1 MNKIKKKIIKL
12 RIFRGFLFGGWKAY
26 LKKLI
31 KLSIFGGLL
40 FVGYQAYLKWEEFK
54 PVLAELEEK
63 DPEKYAKMVEE
74 AKSFHINETKKLYR
88 ELDNMTFAE
97 VIDLRYSKF
106 LEKRKADK
114 KYREE
119 SYDEELQTRK
129 KERKSKLEDNRAK
142 IEELKNL
149 KKKKPVKV
157 RFSQWGKIQPW
168 QQRLILQEKCIKYF
182 KKQVEDSQT
191 QNNGLK
197 TSKVTTLLARVGQE
211 PLEIEN
217 LCEGLVPMT
226 SDPQVIKS
234 SILRLKESMN
244 FYYFAELL
252 EETGIPRAVVYNF
265 KDELEGI
272 SRDYND
278 P

>member
-1 MNKIKKKIIKL
+1 MNKIKKKLTKIK
-12 RIFRGFLFGGWKAY
+12 IFRGFLFGGWKAY

-40 FVGYQAYLKWEEFK
+40 FCGWQAYLKWEEFK
-54 PVLAELEEK
+54 PVLVELEEK

-129 KERKSKLEDNRAK
+129 RERKSKLEENRAK

-149 KKKKPVKV
+149 KMKKPVKV
-157 RFSQWGKIQPW
+157 RFSQWKKIQPW
-168 QQRLILQEKCIKYF
+168 QQRLILREKCIKYF
-182 KKQVEDSQT
+182 KKQLEDSQT

-197 TSKVTTLLARVGQE
+197 TSKVTTLVSRVGQE

-226 SDPQVIKS
+226 SDPLVIKS

-252 EETGIPRAVVYNF
+252 EETGIPRAVVFPF
-265 KDELEGI
+265 KDKLAGM

-278 P
+278 S

>member
-1 MNKIKKKIIKL
+1 MNKTI
-12 RIFRGFLFGGWKAY
+12 
-26 LKKLI
+26 KKLI
-31 KLSIFGGLL
+31 KLSIFGGLV
-40 FVGYQAYLKWEEFK
+40 FGGWQAYLKWEEFK

-63 DPEKYAKMVEE
+63 DPEKYAKMMEE
-74 AKSFHINETKKLYR
+74 AKSFHINETRKLYR
-88 ELDNMTFAE
+88 KLDNMTFAE

-106 LEKRKADK
+106 LEKRKTDK

-149 KKKKPVKV
+149 HMKKSVKV
-157 RFSQWGKIQPW
+157 NFSQWGKIQPW
-168 QQRLILQEKCIKYF
+168 QQRLILREKCIKYF
-182 KKQVEDSQT
+182 KKQLEDSQT

-197 TSKVTTLLARVGQE
+197 TSKVTTLLVRVGQE

-226 SDPQVIKS
+226 SDPQVIKN

-252 EETGIPRAVVYNF
+252 EETGIPRAVVFHF
-265 KDELEGI
+265 KDELKGM

>member
-1 MNKIKKKIIKL
+1 MNKTKNKIYKL
-12 RIFRGFLFGGWKAY
+12 KIFRGFIFGGWKAY
-26 LKKLI
+26 LKKII
-31 KLSIFGGLL
+31 KLSIFVGLL
-40 FVGYQAYLKWEEFK
+40 FGGWQAYLKWEELK

-63 DPEKYAKMVEE
+63 DPKKYAKMVEE
-74 AKSFHINETKKLYR
+74 AKSFHIKETKELYR

-106 LEKRKADK
+106 LEKRKTDK

-129 KERKSKLEDNRAK
+129 KERKSKLEENRAK

-149 KKKKPVKV
+149 KMKKPVKV
-157 RFSQWGKIQPW
+157 RFSQWEKIQPW
-168 QQRLILQEKCIKYF
+168 QQRLILLEKCIKYL
-182 KKQVEDSQT
+182 KKQVEDSQA

-197 TSKVTTLLARVGQE
+197 TSKVTTLVSRVGQE

-234 SILRLKESMN
+234 SILRLKTSMN

-252 EETGIPRAVVYNF
+252 EETGIPRAVIFPF
-265 KDELEGI
+265 KDELAGM

-278 P
+278 S

>member
-1 MNKIKKKIIKL
+1 MNKTI
-12 RIFRGFLFGGWKAY
+12 
-26 LKKLI
+26 KKLI
-31 KLSIFGGLL
+31 KLSIFAGLL
-40 FVGYQAYLKWEEFK
+40 FGGWQTYLKWEEFK

-63 DPEKYAKMVEE
+63 DPGKYTKMVEE

-97 VIDLRYSKF
+97 VINLRYSKF

-119 SYDEELQTRK
+119 SYDEEMQTRK
-129 KERKSKLEDNRAK
+129 KERKSKLEDNRTK
-142 IEELKNL
+142 IEDLKNL
-149 KKKKPVKV
+149 HMTKPIKV
-157 RFSQWGKIQPW
+157 RFSRWRKMEPW
-168 QQRLILQEKCIKYF
+168 QQGMILREKCIKYF

-197 TSKVTTLLARVGQE
+197 TSELNTLVSRVGQE

-226 SDPQVIKS
+226 YDPQVIKS

-244 FYYFAELL
+244 FFYFAEFL
-252 EETGIPRAVVYNF
+252 EEIGIPKAVVFAF
-265 KDELEGI
+265 KDELAGM

-278 P
+278 S

>member
-1 MNKIKKKIIKL
+1 MKKTI
-12 RIFRGFLFGGWKAY
+12 
-26 LKKLI
+26 KKLI
-31 KLSIFGGLL
+31 KLSILGGLL
-40 FVGYQAYLKWEEFK
+40 FGGWQAYLKWEEFK

-63 DPEKYAKMVEE
+63 NPEKYTIMVEE
-74 AKSFHINETKKLYR
+74 AKSFRINETKKLYR

-97 VIDLRYSKF
+97 VIDLRYSK
-106 LEKRKADK
+106 LLKKRKADK

-149 KKKKPVKV
+149 HIKKSVKV

-168 QQRLILQEKCIKYF
+168 HQRLILRGKCIKYF
-182 KKQVEDSQT
+182 KKQVNDSQT
-191 QNNGLK
+191 QINGLK

-252 EETGIPRAVVYNF
+252 EETGIPKAGIFRF
-265 KDELEGI
+265 KDELAGM

-278 P
+278 S

>member
-1 MNKIKKKIIKL
+1 MNKTIKN
-12 RIFRGFLFGGWKAY
+12 
-26 LKKLI
+26 LI

-40 FVGYQAYLKWEEFK
+40 FGGWQVYLKWEEFK

-129 KERKSKLEDNRAK
+129 KERKSKLEDNLAK

-149 KKKKPVKV
+149 HIKKPVKV
-157 RFSQWGKIQPW
+157 RFNQWGKIPPW
-168 QQRLILQEKCIKYF
+168 QQRLILREKCIKYF
-182 KKQVEDSQT
+182 KKQIEDSQT
-191 QNNGLK
+191 QSNGLK
-197 TSKVTTLLARVGQE
+197 TSKVTTLVSRVRQE

-244 FYYFAELL
+244 FYYFTELL
-252 EETGIPRAVVYNF
+252 EETGIPRAVVFPF
-265 KDELEGI
+265 KVELEGM

>member
-1 MNKIKKKIIKL
+1 MNKTI
-12 RIFRGFLFGGWKAY
+12 
-26 LKKLI
+26 KKLI

-40 FVGYQAYLKWEEFK
+40 FGGWQAYLKWEEFK
-54 PVLAELEEK
+54 PILAELEEK

-97 VIDLRYSKF
+97 VIVLRYSKF
-106 LEKRKADK
+106 LKKRKANK
-114 KYREE
+114 KYKEE
-119 SYDEELQTRK
+119 SYDEELQIRK

-149 KKKKPVKV
+149 HMKKPVKV
-157 RFSQWGKIQPW
+157 RFNQWGKIQPW
-168 QQRLILQEKCIKYF
+168 QKQLILREKCIKFF

-197 TSKVTTLLARVGQE
+197 TSKVTTLLALVGQE

-234 SILRLKESMN
+234 SILRLKGSMN

-252 EETGIPRAVVYNF
+252 EETGIPRAVFFPF
-265 KDELEGI
+265 KDELEGM

>member
-1 MNKIKKKIIKL
+1 MNKTI
-12 RIFRGFLFGGWKAY
+12 
-26 LKKLI
+26 KKLI
-31 KLSIFGGLL
+31 KLSIFGGLV
-40 FVGYQAYLKWEEFK
+40 FGGWQADLKWEEFK
-54 PVLAELEEK
+54 PILAELEEK
-63 DPEKYAKMVEE
+63 DPEKYAKMVKQ
-74 AKSFHINETKKLYR
+74 AKSFHINETRKLYH

-129 KERKSKLEDNRAK
+129 KERKSKLEDNHAK

-149 KKKKPVKV
+149 HMKKNVKV
-157 RFSQWGKIQPW
+157 RFSEWKKIQPW
-168 QQRLILQEKCIKYF
+168 QQRLILREKCIKYF
-182 KKQVEDSQT
+182 KKQVNDSQT

-197 TSKVTTLLARVGQE
+197 TSKVTTLIARVGQE
-211 PLEIEN
+211 PFEIEN

-234 SILRLKESMN
+234 SILRLKESMG

-252 EETGIPRAVVYNF
+252 EETGIPRDVVYPF
-265 KDELEGI
+265 KDVLAGM

-278 P
+278 S

>member
-1 MNKIKKKIIKL
+1 MNKTI
-12 RIFRGFLFGGWKAY
+12 
-26 LKKLI
+26 KKLI
-31 KLSIFGGLL
+31 KLSILGGLL
-40 FVGYQAYLKWEEFK
+40 FGGWQAYLKWDEFK

-63 DPEKYAKMVEE
+63 DPEKYANMVEE
-74 AKSFHINETKKLYR
+74 AKSFHMNETKKLYR

-106 LEKRKADK
+106 LKKRKADK
-114 KYREE
+114 KYKEE

-149 KKKKPVKV
+149 HMKKSIKV
-157 RFSQWGKIQPW
+157 RFSQWGKVRPW
-168 QQRLILQEKCIKYF
+168 QQRLILREKCIKYF
-182 KKQVEDSQT
+182 KKQIEDSQT

-197 TSKVTTLLARVGQE
+197 TSKVATLLSLMRQE

-217 LCEGLVPMT
+217 LCEGLVPVT

-252 EETGIPRAVVYNF
+252 EETGIPRAVVFPF
-265 KDELEGI
+265 KDELEGM

>member
-1 MNKIKKKIIKL
+1 MNKIKNKLKKL
-12 RIFRGFLFGGWKAY
+12 SIFRGFLFGGWKAY

-31 KLSIFGGLL
+31 KLSICGGLL
-40 FVGYQAYLKWEEFK
+40 FGGWQTYLKWEEFK
-54 PVLAELEEK
+54 PVLAELQEK
-63 DPEKYAKMVEE
+63 DPGKYAKMVEE

-129 KERKSKLEDNRAK
+129 RERKSKLEENRAK

-149 KKKKPVKV
+149 KMKKPVKV
-157 RFSQWGKIQPW
+157 RFSQWKKIQPW
-168 QQRLILQEKCIKYF
+168 QQRLILREKCIKYF

-197 TSKVTTLLARVGQE
+197 TSKVTTLVSRVGQE

-234 SILRLKESMN
+234 SILRLKGSMN
-244 FYYFAELL
+244 FYYFAKLL
-252 EETGIPRAVVYNF
+252 EETGIPRAVVLPF
-265 KDELEGI
+265 KDELAGM
-272 SRDYND
+272 SRDYNH

>member
-1 MNKIKKKIIKL
+1 MNKIIKKIIKL
-12 RIFRGFLFGGWKAY
+12 SILVGLVFSGW
-26 LKKLI
+26 
-31 KLSIFGGLL
+31 
-40 FVGYQAYLKWEEFK
+40 QANLKWEESK

-63 DPEKYAKMVEE
+63 DPEKFAKMVEE
-74 AKSFHINETKKLYR
+74 AKSFHINETRKLYR

-106 LEKRKADK
+106 LEKRKGDK

-119 SYDEELQTRK
+119 SYDEELQSRK
-129 KERKSKLEDNRAK
+129 KERKSKLKDNRTK

-149 KKKKPVKV
+149 QIKKPVKA

-168 QQRLILQEKCIKYF
+168 QQRLILRGKCIKYF
-182 KKQVEDSQT
+182 KKQVVDSQT

-197 TSKVTTLLARVGQE
+197 TSKVTTLVARVGQE

-244 FYYFAELL
+244 FYYFAKLL
-252 EETGIPRAVVYNF
+252 EETGIPRAVVFSF
-265 KDELEGI
+265 KDELTRM

-278 P
+278 F

>member
-1 MNKIKKKIIKL
+1 MNKIKKKLYKL
-12 RIFRGFLFGGWKAY
+12 RVFRGFLFGGWKAY

-31 KLSIFGGLL
+31 KLSIFGVLL
-40 FVGYQAYLKWEEFK
+40 FGGWKAYLKWEELK

-63 DPEKYAKMVEE
+63 DPEKYANMVEE
-74 AKSFHINETKKLYR
+74 AKSFHINEMKKLYR
-88 ELDNMTFAE
+88 ELGNMTFAD
-97 VIDLRYSKF
+97 VIDLRYNKF

-142 IEELKNL
+142 IEELKIL
-149 KKKKPVKV
+149 KIKKPVKV
-157 RFSQWGKIQPW
+157 RFNQWGKIQPW
-168 QQRLILQEKCIKYF
+168 QQQLILRKKCIKFF
-182 KKQVEDSQT
+182 KKQVANSQS

-197 TSKVTTLLARVGQE
+197 TSKVTTLVARVGQE

-226 SDPQVIKS
+226 YDSQVIKS
-234 SILRLKESMN
+234 SILRLKGSMN

-252 EETGIPRAVVYNF
+252 EETGIPRAVVFPF
-265 KDELEGI
+265 KDELAGM